1 MKYAKRILMALI
13 LGIFAIVLG
22 VIVMVNVSP
31 KPFVHWLA
39 RTPQLTETPPS
50 PKNIQIYTSQV
61 TQLKNLTYPSK
72 YKENKLDIY
81 LPKKETSK
89 KYPVILWVHGG
100 AFITGD
106 KKGLKD
112 WGSMM
117 ASQGYIVV
125 AMNYEV
131 APAAHYPAPVIQTSE
146 VYAYLKKNAH
156 HYPNMDLDK
165 LIVGGDSAGAQ
176 IAGQFIA
183 VQTNKSLAD
192 EMKMKQVVP
201 KDTIKASLLYCG
213 PYDIKYLTN
222 VEGRLNRFFIG
233 QLGWAYIGQKNWQ
246 QTQAARN
253 ASVSQQVTAGYPPTF
268 LTDGNSGSFEK
279 HAKRLEKNLKEKQV
293 PVTTLFFD
301 GKKQISHEYQF
312 KLRTTEAKECF
323 SQTKTFLEKYVK

>member
-1 MKYAKRILMALI
+1 MVLVIGVL
-13 LGIFAIVLG
+13 AIVLG

-31 KPFVHWLA
+31 KPFTHWLA
-39 RTPQLTETPPS
+39 RTPQLTALPPS
-50 PKNIQIYTSQV
+50 PKDIRTYTSQV

-81 LPKKETSK
+81 FPKKQTPK
-89 KYPVILWVHGG
+89 KKPVILWAHGG

-117 ASQGYIVV
+117 ASQGYVVV

-131 APAAHYPAPVIQTSE
+131 APAAHYPAPVIQMSE
-146 VYAYLKKNAH
+146 VYEYLKKNAH
-156 HYPNMDLDK
+156 RYPDMDLDK

-183 VQTNKSLAD
+183 VQTNQSLANK
-192 EMKMKQVVP
+192 MKMNQVVP
-201 KDTIKASLLYCG
+201 KETIKASLLYCG

-222 VEGRLNRFFIG
+222 VEGGLERFFIG

-246 QTQAARN
+246 QTQAAQN
-253 ASVSQQVTAGYPPTF
+253 ASVSQQVTKAYPPTF

-279 HAKRLEKNLKEKQV
+279 HAKRLAKNLKQKQV
-293 PVTTLFFD
+293 PVVTLFFD
-301 GKKQISHEYQF
+301 EKKQISHEYQF
-312 KLRTTEAKECF
+312 NLRTSEAKECF
-323 SQTKTFLEKYVK
+323 TRTKAFLAKYVE